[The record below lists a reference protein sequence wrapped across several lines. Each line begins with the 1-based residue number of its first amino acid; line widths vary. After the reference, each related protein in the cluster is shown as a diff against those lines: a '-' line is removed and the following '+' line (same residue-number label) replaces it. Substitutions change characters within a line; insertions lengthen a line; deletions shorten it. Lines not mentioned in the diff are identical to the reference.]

1 MGHQRLTA
9 AASKEAAAAM
19 DLVMSLPEHRAGEG
33 LQFAWDDDFE
43 IEMEAGPTEVVIRA
57 NRAGLTSLARHLLTL
72 AQQGVHE
79 GSHIHLTADQEIES
93 QIDLVL
99 ERVEK
104 G

>member
-1 MGHQRLTA
+1 
-9 AASKEAAAAM
+9 M
-19 DLVMSLPEHRAGEG
+19 DRVIDVPERRVDGG
-33 LQFAWDDDFE
+33 LQFVWDDDFE
-43 IEMEAGPTEVVIRA
+43 IELTVRSMEVVIKA

-93 QIDLVL
+93 EIDLIL

-104 G
+104 D

>member
-1 MGHQRLTA
+1 
-9 AASKEAAAAM
+9 M
-19 DLVMSLPEHRAGEG
+19 DLVISVPEHRVGEG

-43 IEMEAGPTEVVIRA
+43 MEMAVGPTEVVIKA

-79 GSHIHLTADQEIES
+79 GSHIHLTADQEIEA
-93 QIDLVL
+93 QLDLVL
-99 ERVEK
+99 ERREQ

>member
-1 MGHQRLTA
+1 
-9 AASKEAAAAM
+9 M
-19 DLVMSLPEHRAGEG
+19 DRVIDVPEYRVGEG
-33 LQFAWDDDFE
+33 LHFVWDDDFE
-43 IEMEAGPTEVVIRA
+43 IELTVRSTEVVIKA

-93 QIDLVL
+93 EIDLIL

-104 G
+104 D